1 MKLLLLVSVF
11 VFSACKDEARP
22 AADPCPPGDG
32 EYGYYTVVNT
42 PPRGEAMARYMHDL
56 DGPNA
61 RQILSLDDE
70 SVLTI
75 YDDAE
80 SEVMKVYGAGTPS
93 ACAVWRSRFDG
104 LWDRFCVNGTHRRT
118 REKP

>member
-70 SVLTI
+70 SVLTGF
-75 YDDAE
+75 A
-80 SEVMKVYGAGTPS
+80 SQTPS
-93 ACAVWRSRFDG
+93 QSSF
-104 LWDRFCVNGTHRRT
+104 
-118 REKP
+118 